1 MPFVKKNTFLV
12 SKVTVFKFNTLIL
25 QKLFEGMIFSM
36 TGYGKAETEFNSKK
50 ISVEIKSLNS
60 KQLDINM
67 RIPTVYRDK
76 EMEVRNKLSQTIE
89 RGKIDFTILIDY
101 SDKLPINKINRS
113 AVESYCKEIKEIAQ
127 AMQISEPDDWFSVL
141 MRLPEI
147 IKTEATELDEE
158 EWKIVMQTIDEA
170 LKSFIQFRIQEG
182 NMLEKVFIEKINN
195 ISLLSKEIEKYES
208 DRIEKIK
215 SKMQESFHKIEIVY
229 DENRFGQEMIYYI
242 ERLDISEEKA
252 RLANHLDYFSKTMSD
267 EKAQGRKLGFIA
279 QEIGREIN
287 TLGSKSNNAD
297 MQKLVV
303 QMKDELEQIKEQILN
318 VL

>member
-1 MPFVKKNTFLV
+1 
-12 SKVTVFKFNTLIL
+12 
-25 QKLFEGMIFSM
+25 MIFSM